1 MSCLSLKVK
10 PNPPWYVGETLQLTV
25 SLCEEYWSIIPGQGW
40 IDQVMIT
47 VNGKPTTYIDF
58 FSSEPGYGYITIP
71 PEYAGQTI
79 TIRAIDMLLLE
90 SNEVSGYV
98 IAPSPTPT
106 PTPTPTPSPSLII
119 PSPTLITTPTVSV
132 TPTLV
137 QKPTP
142 TVKPSYVW
150 LGLAALGL
158 AGVIGAVVYLGRK
171 HRKIF

>member
-25 SLCEEYWSIIPGQGW
+25 SLCEEYWSIVPGQGW

-79 TIRAIDMLLLE
+79 KIKAIDMLLLE
-90 SNEVSGYV
+90 SDEVSGYV
-98 IAPSPTPT
+98 MAPSPTPT

-142 TVKPSYVW
+142 TAKPSYLW
-150 LGLAALGL
+150 LGLTALGI
-158 AGVIGAVVYLGRK
+158 AGVIGLAIYLGRRRK
-171 HRKIF
+171 KIF

>member
-1 MSCLSLKVK
+1 
-10 PNPPWYVGETLQLTV
+10 
-25 SLCEEYWSIIPGQGW
+25 
-40 IDQVMIT
+40 
-47 VNGKPTTYIDF
+47 
-58 FSSEPGYGYITIP
+58 
-71 PEYAGQTI
+71 
-79 TIRAIDMLLLE
+79 LE
-90 SNEVSGYV
+90 SDEVSGYV

-150 LGLAALGL
+150 LGLAVLGL
-158 AGVIGAVVYLGRK
+158 AGVIGAVVYVGRK

>member
-1 MSCLSLKVK
+1 MSCLTLKVK

-25 SLCEEYWSIIPGQGW
+25 SLCKEYWSIIPGQGW

-79 TIRAIDMLLLE
+79 KIKAIDMLLLE
-90 SNEVSGYV
+90 SDEVSGYV

-150 LGLAALGL
+150 LGLAVLGL
-158 AGVIGAVVYLGRK
+158 AGVIGAVVYVGRK